1 MKIVESKEGKVILE
15 TDENATLLNLLVER
29 IWEQKGVKRA
39 AYGTKHPFLE
49 NTELLVEG
57 TDNQKAIMKACD
69 SIIKDCD
76 ALLKQL

>member
-1 MKIVESKEGKVILE
+1 MKIIESKEGKVVLE
-15 TDENATLLNLLVER
+15 TEEGATLLNLLVER

-49 NTELLVEG
+49 KMELLVEG
-57 TDNQKAIMKACD
+57 ADNQKAIEKACD

-76 ALLKQL
+76 DLLKQI